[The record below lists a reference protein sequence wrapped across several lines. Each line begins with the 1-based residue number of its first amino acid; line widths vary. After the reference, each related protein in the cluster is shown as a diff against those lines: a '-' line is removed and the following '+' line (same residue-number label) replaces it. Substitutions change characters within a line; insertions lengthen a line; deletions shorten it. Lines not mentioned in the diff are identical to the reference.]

1 MSVVSFVAAQR
12 TVHRVPHALTCRLI
26 GVLESW
32 FYKWRDADPSARQRR
47 RDDLDEAVRGFFDA
61 SGGTYG
67 SPRVLDDL
75 KEAGWQV
82 SKKSVE
88 ASMRSQGLVAR
99 APKRRRSLTKAD
111 KDAPAIP
118 DLVGRDFTA
127 EGPNLKWCG
136 DFKQID
142 TDEGPTYLGTV
153 LDLWSRRMVGFA
165 LSDDYPTAELA
176 SQAINMAVAVRGGD
190 IAGVIFHTD
199 RGSQYTSRAF
209 RQACGRL
216 GIRQSTGR
224 VASALDNAAAESF
237 FSTLEH
243 ELLTRRRF
251 ATRLEARRAVALW
264 IDDWY
269 NRRRKHTTIQ
279 MRSPIDYENTA
290 ADQPDQVA
298 TVPDDRTAPI
308 PDDQAA

>member
-12 TVHRVPHALTCRLI
+12 TIHRVPHALTCRLL
-26 GVLESW
+26 GVSESW
-32 FYKWRDADPSARQRR
+32 FYKWRNADPTARQRR
-47 RDDLDEAVRGFFDA
+47 RDELDEAVKESFDA

-75 KEAGWQV
+75 KEAGWRV

-88 ASMRSQGLVAR
+88 ASMRRQGLQGR
-99 APKRRRSLTKAD
+99 APKRRRSLTQAD
-111 KDAPAIP
+111 KATPPAP
-118 DLVGRDFTA
+118 DLLGRDFTA
-127 EGPNLKWCG
+127 EGPNHKWCG

-176 SQAINMAVAVRGGD
+176 QAAINMAVAVRGGD
-190 IAGVIFHTD
+190 ITGVIFHTD
-199 RGSQYTSRAF
+199 RGTQYTSRAF
-209 RQACGRL
+209 TQACEHL
-216 GIRQSTGR
+216 GITRSTGR
-224 VASALDNAAAESF
+224 VGSALDNAAAESF

-243 ELLTRRRF
+243 ELLTRHRY
-251 ATRLEARRAVALW
+251 ATRVEARRAVARW

-269 NRRRKHTTIQ
+269 NRRRKHTTID
-279 MRSPIDYENTA
+279 MKSPIDYETT
-290 ADQPDQVA
+290 A
-298 TVPDDRTAPI
+298 TVTDT
-308 PDDQAA
+308 DDQAA